1 LSEKCES
8 VVLVRVTNFPPLTAL
23 DTNAIMPIMGLY
35 VARIYKNLASG
46 KRLTY
51 FVLRQNVWDYEEK
64 RQKTKYVGYLGPKP
78 VITLE
83 KAQALCQ
90 KLGIGLIDLQNVK
103 GLQIIDDLTVE
114 GPFGERVSK
123 S

>member
-1 LSEKCES
+1 MYLAKVS
-8 VVLVRVTNFPPLTAL
+8 VRRA
-23 DTNAIMPIMGLY
+23 DG
-35 VARIYKNLASG
+35 S
-46 KRLTY
+46 KRFY
-51 FVLRQNVWDYEEK
+51 YVLRHTEWS
-64 RQKTKYVGYLGPKP
+64 KTERRPIQRYLGYIGPKP

>member
-1 LSEKCES
+1 
-8 VVLVRVTNFPPLTAL
+8 VLLRVTNFPHLTAI
-23 DTNAIMPIMGLY
+23 DTNAIMLTMGLY

-64 RQKTKYVGYLGPKP
+64 RQKTKYVGYLGKKP
-78 VITLE
+78 QLSLE

-90 KLGIGLIDLQNVK
+90 KLGIRLIDLESVR